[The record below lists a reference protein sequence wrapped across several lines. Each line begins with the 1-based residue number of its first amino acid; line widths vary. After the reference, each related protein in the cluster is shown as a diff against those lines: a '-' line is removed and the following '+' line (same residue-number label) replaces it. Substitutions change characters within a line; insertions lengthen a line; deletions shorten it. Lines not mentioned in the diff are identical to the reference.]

1 MKKYKCDM
9 GAERKNMIKKSK
21 DHLETVQEGYI
32 AHMRFALVIAGMT
45 AWATI
50 ALIIH
55 AFLPAYHQTTGSKI
69 ITKIYRVIEERQ
81 HAHPHHHD
89 KN

>member
-1 MKKYKCDM
+1 M
-9 GAERKNMIKKSK
+9 GAERGSMIKKSK
-21 DHLETVQEGYI
+21 DHLKTVQEGYI
-32 AHMRFALVIAGMT
+32 EHMHFALVIAGMT

-55 AFLPAYHQTTGSKI
+55 AFLPAFHQTTGSKT
-69 ITKIYRVIEERQ
+69 ITKIHRVIEERQ
-81 HAHPHHHD
+81 HTHSHHHD